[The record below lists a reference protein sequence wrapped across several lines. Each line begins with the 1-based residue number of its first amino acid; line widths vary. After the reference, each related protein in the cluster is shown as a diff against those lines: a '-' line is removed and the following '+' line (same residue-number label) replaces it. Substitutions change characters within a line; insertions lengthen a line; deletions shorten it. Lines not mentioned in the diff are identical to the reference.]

1 MELIAT
7 LRKSR
12 ALLIT
17 LVIALMVILI
27 VTRGMEPKVWMSIL
41 LSGVTL
47 AALYFL
53 ISSGLSLIFG
63 LMDVLNF
70 AHGAIFVLGAY
81 VGLSTFANPRLLFN
95 TLPLFLALTAG
106 AVIAER
112 FGVYLWRQVPTKR
125 GRQALWW
132 VLLAAA
138 VGVIAFSLR
147 GFPIRALNAFNVTA
161 VGGAVPT
168 AEAQE
173 PLGVMIRRVAL
184 LFVGGLPFG
193 IMLAPKERHEEGP
206 RRPLWQIIAIAVGL
220 LVAGCL
226 VLISRDVGERFMLGL
241 SVDVRFVLALLVG
254 ALAGALAGTVI
265 EMVLIRPFYGNP
277 VTQLVLTLGLSIAFL
292 DLIEGIWGEEGN
304 PPMPPPSFF
313 TEACRSKSLFA
324 WFSEHCRSIDVLGRA
339 FPTYRL
345 FIIAIGVLVFVAV
358 GLLLQRSRIG
368 MIIRAGVQ
376 DSEMV
381 QALGINVR
389 QVFTLVF
396 ALGSGLAALG
406 GVIAAP
412 FLGVY
417 PAMGGAFL
425 LQAFIA
431 VVIGGMG
438 SYPGAAIGTLLLGL
452 ARAFGDHF
460 VAAGIN
466 VPFVEAT
473 IKGSPA
479 IAKASTVLI
488 MAIVLLVRPAGIFGK
503 KE

>member
-1 MELIAT
+1 MAT
-7 LRKSR
+7 YWKRNR
-12 ALLIT
+12 ALLIALAIV
-17 LVIALMVILI
+17 LVGIGAVVQDL
-27 VTRGMEPKVWMSIL
+27 EAKVWVSVL

-53 ISSGLSLIFG
+53 VASGLSLVFG

-95 TLPLFLALTAG
+95 TIPFFLALTAG
-106 AVIAER
+106 AVVANH
-112 FGVYLWRQVPTKR
+112 FGVHLWRGVHTKGR
-125 GRQALWW
+125 RQALWW
-132 VLLAAA
+132 VLLILAAA
-138 VGVIAFSLR
+138 IIFFGLR
-147 GFPIRALNAFNVTA
+147 GFPVRALNAFNVTA

-173 PLGVMIRRVAL
+173 PMGVMIRRVIL

-193 IMLAPKERHEEGP
+193 ILLAPKERHEEGI
-206 RRPLWQIIAIAVGL
+206 RRPAWQIIAAAVGL
-220 LVAGCL
+220 LALGVLILLGRDAGEQL
-226 VLISRDVGERFMLGL
+226 VLGFSVNARFL
-241 SVDVRFVLALLVG
+241 LALIVG
-254 ALAGALAGTVI
+254 ALAGVLVGVAI
-265 EMVLIRPFYGNP
+265 EMVLVRPFYGNP
-277 VTQLVLTLGLSIAFL
+277 VTQLVLTLGLSIAFI

-304 PPMPPPSFF
+304 PPMQPPTFF
-313 TEACRSKSLFA
+313 TEACRSDSLFA

-345 FIIAIGVLVFVAV
+345 FIISVGVLVFVAV
-358 GLLLQRSRIG
+358 GLLLRRSRIG

-389 QVFTLVF
+389 QVFTFVF

-417 PAMGGAFL
+417 PAMGGSFQ

-438 SYPGAAIGTLLLGL
+438 SYPGAAIGTLMLGL

-466 VPFVEAT
+466 LPFMEST
-473 IKGSPA
+473 LKGSPA
-479 IAKASTVLI
+479 VAQASTVLI
-488 MAIVLLVRPAGIFGK
+488 MAIILLVRPSGIFGK

>member
-1 MELIAT
+1 MGSFLK
-7 LRKSR
+7 RNR

-17 LVIALMVILI
+17 LLIALVAIGA

-53 ISSGLSLIFG
+53 IASGLSLIFG

-81 VGLSTFANPRLLFN
+81 VGLSTFMNPRLLFN
-95 TLPLFLALTAG
+95 TIPFPLAIAAG
-106 AVIAER
+106 AVLAER
-112 FGVYLWRQVPTKR
+112 FGIHLWRRVRTSR
-125 GRQALWW
+125 ARRVVWW
-132 VLLAAA
+132 VLLALAA
-138 VGVIAFSLR
+138 GIMVLGLR
-147 GFPIRALNAFNVTA
+147 SFPIRAINAFNVTA
-161 VGGAVPT
+161 VGGVVPT

-173 PLGVMIRRVAL
+173 PLSTMIRRMAL
-184 LFVGGLPFG
+184 LFLGGLPFG
-193 IMLAPKERHEEGP
+193 IMLSPKEPHEERP
-206 RRPLWQIIAIAVGL
+206 RRPLWQTIAIALGL
-220 LVAGCL
+220 LAAG
-226 VLISRDVGERFMLGL
+226 LIILFARDAGEQFLLGL
-241 SVDVRFVLALLVG
+241 SVDMRFLLALIFG
-254 ALAGALAGTVI
+254 ALAGGLAGMAI
-265 EMVLIRPFYGNP
+265 EIVLIRPFYGNP
-277 VTQLVLTLGLSIAFL
+277 VTQLVLTLGLSIVMI
-292 DLIEGIWGEEGN
+292 DLIEGVWGEEGN
-304 PPMPPPSFF
+304 PPMVPPSFF
-313 TEACRSKSLFA
+313 TEACRSESLLA

-339 FPTYRL
+339 FPTYRV
-345 FIIAIGVLVFVAV
+345 FIIAVGVLVFVAV
-358 GLLLQRSRIG
+358 GVLLQRTRIG

-381 QALGINVR
+381 EALGINVR
-389 QVFTLVF
+389 QVFTFVF
-396 ALGSGLAALG
+396 ALGSAMAALG

-417 PAMGGAFL
+417 PAMGSIFQ

-438 SYPGAAIGTLLLGL
+438 SYVGAAVGTLLLGL

-466 VPFVEAT
+466 LPFIEAA

-479 IAKASTVLI
+479 IAQASTVLI

-503 KE
+503 KD

>member
-1 MELIAT
+1 MINYL
-7 LRKSR
+7 KSNR

-17 LVIALMVILI
+17 LVIAILI
-27 VTRGMEPKVWMSIL
+27 IIAITRGMEPKVWMSIL

-53 ISSGLSLIFG
+53 IASGLSLIFG

-70 AHGAIFVLGAY
+70 SHGAILSLGAY

-95 TLPLFLALTAG
+95 TFPFFLAIAAG
-106 AVIAER
+106 AVLTMR
-112 FGVYLWRQVPTKR
+112 FGIELWDRVKTRTGQR
-125 GRQALWW
+125 GLWL
-132 VLLAAA
+132 VLLVLTFA
-138 VGVIAFSLR
+138 IILFSLR
-147 GFPIRALNAFNVTA
+147 RFPLGPLNAFAVTA
-161 VGGAVPT
+161 VGGAVST

-173 PLGVMIRRVAL
+173 PLSIMIQRVGL

-193 IMLAPKERHEEGP
+193 LMLAPKDRRDVVI
-206 RRPLWQIIAIAVGL
+206 RRPAWQSITFAVGL
-220 LVAGCL
+220 LVIGCL
-226 VLISRDVGERFMLGL
+226 ILLSRDVGEQ
-241 SVDVRFVLALLVG
+241 FVLALSADMRFLLALIMG
-254 ALAGALAGTVI
+254 TLAGAVAGAAI
-265 EMVLIRPFYGNP
+265 EVVLIRPFYGNP
-277 VTQLVLTLGLSIAFL
+277 VTQLVLTLGLSYAFI
-292 DLIEGIWGEEGN
+292 DLIEAIWGDEGH
-304 PPMPPPSFF
+304 PPLQPLPSPF
-313 TEACRSKSLFA
+313 AQSCRSESLLA
-324 WFSEHCRSIDVLGRA
+324 WFSEHCSSIDVLGRA

-345 FIIAIGVLVFVAV
+345 FIIAIGVFVFVAV
-358 GLLLQRSRIG
+358 GLLLKRSRIG

-381 QALGINVR
+381 QVLGINVR
-389 QVFTLVF
+389 QVFTFVF
-396 ALGSGLAALG
+396 ALGSGMAALG

-417 PAMGGAFL
+417 PGMGPAFL
-425 LQAFIA
+425 IQGFIA

-438 SYPGAAIGTLLLGL
+438 SYPGAAVGTLLLGL

-466 VPFVEAT
+466 LPFLEAT
-473 IKGSPA
+473 FKGSPA
-479 IAKASTVLI
+479 VAKASAVLI

>member
-1 MELIAT
+1 MNSYWK
-7 LRKSR
+7 RNR

-17 LVIALMVILI
+17 LGIALVLI
-27 VTRGMEPKVWMSIL
+27 ATVAQGLEAKVWVSIL

-53 ISSGLSLIFG
+53 IASGLSLIFG

-81 VGLSTFANPRLLFN
+81 MGLSAFANPRLLFN
-95 TLPLFLALTAG
+95 TCPFFLALAAG

-112 FGVYLWRQVPTKR
+112 FGIHLWRRVHTKR
-125 GRQALWW
+125 GQQAVWW
-132 VLLAAA
+132 ALLALAA
-138 VGVIAFSLR
+138 GITVGGLWR
-147 GFPIRALNAFNVTA
+147 FPIRAINAFNVTA
-161 VGGAVPT
+161 VGGRVPT

-173 PLGVMIRRVAL
+173 SLSLMMLRVAL

-193 IMLAPKERHEEGP
+193 IMVAPKGRHEEGP
-206 RRPLWQIIAIAVGL
+206 RRPLWQTMAIAAGL
-220 LVAGCL
+220 LAAGYLIL
-226 VLISRDVGERFMLGL
+226 VGRDAGEQFVLEL
-241 SVDVRFVLALLVG
+241 SVDMRFLLALIVG
-254 ALAGALAGTVI
+254 ALAGALAGTAI
-265 EMVLIRPFYGNP
+265 EVVLIRPFYGNP
-277 VTQLVLTLGLSIAFL
+277 VTQLVLTLGLSIAFI
-292 DLIEGIWGEEGN
+292 DLIEGVWGEEGN
-304 PPMPPPSFF
+304 PPMQPPSFF
-313 TEACRSKSLFA
+313 TEGCRSDSLWA

-345 FIIAIGVLVFVAV
+345 FIIFVGGLVFVAV
-358 GLLLQRSRIG
+358 GLLLRRSRIG

-389 QVFTLVF
+389 QVFTFVF

-417 PAMGGAFL
+417 PAMGGGFQ

-438 SYPGAAIGTLLLGL
+438 SYAGAAVGTLLLGL

-466 VPFVEAT
+466 LPFLAT
-473 IKGSPA
+473 TVKGSPA
-479 IAKASTVLI
+479 IARASTVLI

>member
-1 MELIAT
+1 MAKILKRN
-7 LRKSR
+7 LS
-12 ALLIT
+12 LMIT
-17 LVIALMVILI
+17 LVIVLVIVVG

-53 ISSGLSLIFG
+53 IASGLSLIFG

-81 VGLSTFANPRLLFN
+81 VGLSTFMNPRLLFN
-95 TLPLFLALTAG
+95 TLPFFLAILSG
-106 AVIAER
+106 AVVAQHY
-112 FGVYLWRQVPTKR
+112 GMYLWRRVHTITAR
-125 GRQALWW
+125 RIIWW
-132 VLLAAA
+132 GLLILAI
-138 VGVIAFSLR
+138 GVIAFSLR
-147 GFPIRALNAFNVTA
+147 RFPIRAINAFNVTA
-161 VGGAVPT
+161 VGGVVST
-168 AEAQE
+168 AQAQE
-173 PLGVMIRRVAL
+173 PLGLMVQRAL
-184 LFVGGLPFG
+184 MLIVSGLPVG
-193 IMLAPKERHEEGP
+193 IMLSRKEYYEEA
-206 RRPLWQIIAIAVGL
+206 RQRPAWQVIAIAVVLLAISGL
-220 LVAGCL
+220 LLFV
-226 VLISRDVGERFMLGL
+226 RDPGEQFILGL
-241 SVDVRFVLALLVG
+241 SVDIRFILALILGGVVG
-254 ALAGALAGTVI
+254 AIVGMCI
-265 EMVLIRPFYGNP
+265 EMTLIRPFYGSP
-277 VTQLVLTLGLSIAFL
+277 VTQLVLTLGLMIAL
-292 DLIEGIWGEEGN
+292 TDVIEGIWGEEGN
-304 PPMPPPSFF
+304 PPMEPPSLF
-313 TEACRSKSLFA
+313 TEACRSESIFT
-324 WFSEHCRSIDVLGRA
+324 WFTEHCRSVDVLGRA

-345 FIIAIGVLVFVAV
+345 FIITLGVLVFIGV

-368 MIIRAGVQ
+368 MVIRAGVQ

-389 QVFTLVF
+389 QVFTFVF

-406 GVIAAP
+406 GVVAAP

-417 PAMGGAFL
+417 PAMGSSFL

-460 VAAGIN
+460 VASGIDL
-466 VPFVEAT
+466 PFLET
-473 IKGSPA
+473 TLKGSPA

>member
-1 MELIAT
+1 MANYW
-7 LRKSR
+7 KHNR

-17 LVIALMVILI
+17 LAIVLVGVIAI
-27 VTRGMEPKVWMSIL
+27 VQGLEPKVSVSIL

-53 ISSGLSLIFG
+53 VASGLSLVFG

-70 AHGAIFVLGAY
+70 AHGAIFVMGAY
-81 VGLSTFANPRLLFN
+81 MGLSTFANPRLLFN
-95 TLPLFLALTAG
+95 TVPFFLAVAAG
-106 AVIAER
+106 AVAANH
-112 FGVYLWRQVPTKR
+112 FGVYLWRRVHTQRVRQV
-125 GRQALWW
+125 LWW
-132 VLLAAA
+132 VLLALTVVIVF
-138 VGVIAFSLR
+138 VGLR
-147 GFPIRALNAFNVTA
+147 GFPVRALNAFNVTA
-161 VGGAVPT
+161 VGGAVAT

-173 PLGVMIRRVAL
+173 PLNVMIRRVIL

-193 IMLAPKERHEEGP
+193 VLLAPKERHEEGV
-206 RRPLWQIIAIAVGL
+206 RRPVWQIIAITVGL
-220 LVAGCL
+220 LALGFL
-226 VLISRDVGERFMLGL
+226 LLASRDSGEQFVLGL
-241 SVDVRFVLALLVG
+241 SSDVRFLLALIVG
-254 ALAGALAGTVI
+254 AVAGALVGMAI
-265 EMVLIRPFYGNP
+265 EIVLIRPFYGNP

-304 PPMPPPSFF
+304 PPMQPPSFF
-313 TEACRSKSLFA
+313 TEGCRSDSLLA

-345 FIIAIGVLVFVAV
+345 FIIAVGVLVFVAV
-358 GLLLQRSRIG
+358 GLLLRRSRIG
-368 MIIRAGVQ
+368 MNIRAGVQ

-389 QVFTLVF
+389 QVFTFVF

-417 PAMGGAFL
+417 PAMGGIFQ

-438 SYPGAAIGTLLLGL
+438 SYSGAAIGTVLLGL

-460 VAAGIN
+460 VAAGIDL
-466 VPFVEAT
+466 PFLESA

-479 IAKASTVLI
+479 VAQASTVLI
-488 MAIVLLVRPAGIFGK
+488 MAVILLVRPAGIFGK

>member
-1 MELIAT
+1 
-7 LRKSR
+7 
-12 ALLIT
+12 
-17 LVIALMVILI
+17 
-27 VTRGMEPKVWMSIL
+27 MSIL

-81 VGLSTFANPRLLFN
+81 MGLSTFANPRLLFN
-95 TLPLFLALTAG
+95 TLPLFLAVTAG
-106 AVIAER
+106 AVVAER
-112 FGVYLWRQVPTKR
+112 WGAHLWRQVHTQR
-125 GRQALWW
+125 GRQVLWGGLSAL
-132 VLLAAA
+132 VA
-138 VGVIAFSLR
+138 VIVAFSLR

-161 VGGAVPT
+161 VGGVVPT

-173 PLGVMIRRVAL
+173 PIGVMVRRVTL
-184 LFVGGLPFG
+184 LLVGGLPLG
-193 IMLAPKERHEEGP
+193 IMLAPKERHEERP
-206 RRPLWQIIAIAVGL
+206 RRPVWETIAIAAGL
-220 LVAGCL
+220 LL
-226 VLISRDVGERFMLGL
+226 VGYLILLSRDAGERLLLGL
-241 SVDVRFVLALLVG
+241 SVDARFLLALVVG
-254 ALAGALAGTVI
+254 ALAGALSGTAI

-277 VTQLVLTLGLSIAFL
+277 VTQLVLTLGLSIAFI

-304 PPMPPPSFF
+304 PPMQPPSYF
-313 TEACRSKSLFA
+313 TEPCRSDSILA

-381 QALGINVR
+381 EALGINVR

-396 ALGSGLAALG
+396 ALGSALAALG

-417 PAMGGAFL
+417 PAMGGAFQ

-438 SYPGAAIGTLLLGL
+438 SYVGAAVGTLLLGL

-460 VAAGIN
+460 VASGIN
-466 VPFVEAT
+466 VPFVEAA
-473 IKGSPA
+473 IRGSPA
-479 IAKASTVLI
+479 LAKASTVLI
-488 MAIVLLVRPAGIFGK
+488 MAVVLLVRPAGIFGK

>member
-1 MELIAT
+1 MVNYWKRNRAWLIAV
-7 LRKSR
+7 
-12 ALLIT
+12 
-17 LVIALMVILI
+17 VIAVAGIVA

-95 TLPLFLALTAG
+95 TLPLFLAAAAG
-106 AVIAER
+106 ALAAER
-112 FGVYLWRQVPTKR
+112 LGVHLWRQVRTKR
-125 GRQALWW
+125 ERQALWW

-138 VGVIAFSLR
+138 VLIMVLGLR
-147 GFPIRALNAFNVTA
+147 GFPIRALNAFGVTA
-161 VGGAVPT
+161 VGGIVST
-168 AEAQE
+168 AKAQA
-173 PLGVMIRRVAL
+173 PMSQMVQHVAL
-184 LFVGGLPFG
+184 LFVAGLPFG
-193 IMLAPKERHEEGP
+193 IMLAPKERQEERP
-206 RRPLWQIIAIAVGL
+206 RRPLWQTIVVTLVL
-220 LVAGCL
+220 LAAGCVIL
-226 VLISRDVGERFMLGL
+226 FSRDVGEQFVLGL
-241 SVDVRFVLALLVG
+241 SVNVRFLLALISG
-254 ALAGALAGTVI
+254 TLAGALVGAAI

-277 VTQLVLTLGLSIAFL
+277 VTQLVLTLGLSIVL
-292 DLIEGIWGEEGN
+292 IDLSEALWGKEGH
-304 PPMPPPSFF
+304 PPMQPPSFF
-313 TEACRSKSLFA
+313 TGACRSESLFA

-345 FIIAIGVLVFVAV
+345 FIIAVGVLVFVGV
-358 GLLLQRSRIG
+358 GLLLKRSRIG

-406 GVIAAP
+406 GVIIAP

-417 PAMGGAFL
+417 PAMGSIFL

-438 SYPGAAIGTLLLGL
+438 SYIGAGVGTLLLGL

-460 VAAGIN
+460 VATGIH

-479 IAKASTVLI
+479 VAKASTMLI
-488 MAIVLLVRPAGIFGK
+488 MAVVLLVRPAGIFGK